1 MKYQMT
7 REKQNAICSKASS
20 NKANSRKSRGTASKE
35 TVRAFVAV
43 KLPLE
48 LAAMLHKK
56 AQNRAGDALV
66 HKMRWVAP
74 QQQHITLHFL
84 GECTHEQL
92 QQYSA
97 YLESAFSSEHAFSAM
112 TGRYEVFPSTNRP
125 RVLALS
131 MHSGQQLNSLARIC
145 EKAAA
150 ACGLRQESRN
160 FRPHVTLARFKQH
173 HHVSPRHFFHI
184 PSFHMSICEVVLMQS
199 ETGSDGTTYRTLQTF
214 PLQSL
219 AQSA

>member
-7 REKQNAICSKASS
+7 REKQSAISSKASS
-20 NKANSRKSRGTASKE
+20 LRSRGAASKE

-92 QQYSA
+92 KQYST

-112 TGRYEVFPSTNRP
+112 TGRYEFFPNTNRP

-131 MHSGQQLNSLARIC
+131 MHSGQQLNILARIC
-145 EKAAA
+145 EEAAA
-150 ACGLRQESRN
+150 SCGLRQELRN

-173 HHVSPRHFFHI
+173 HHVSPGHFYHM
-184 PSFHMSICEVVLMQS
+184 PSFRMSICEVVLMQS
-199 ETGSDGTTYRTLQTF
+199 ETSSDGTTYRTLQTF